1 MAGPARAGALIYA
14 HSLDKL
20 SAFYQ
25 QVLGMRLLHAN
36 AELQVIASTD
46 FQLIIHAL
54 PAPVAAT
61 FSIAVPPAPR
71 EEQAIK
77 LFFTVDSM
85 EAAASRARSLGGD
98 LFGPVYAGPGFQMR
112 NAYDPEGNVFQLRE
126 TPAPEQLYSPAS

>member
-20 SAFYQ
+20 SSFYQ
-25 QVLGMRLLHAN
+25 QVLGMSLLHAN
-36 AELQVIASTD
+36 AEIHVIASPD

-54 PAPVAAT
+54 PAHIAAS
-61 FSIAVPPAPR
+61 FSIAAPPVQR

-77 LFFTVDSM
+77 LFFSVDSL
-85 EAAASRARSLGGD
+85 AAAADRARALGGD

-112 NAYDPEGNVFQLRE
+112 NAYDLEGNVLQLRE
-126 TPAPEQLYSPAS
+126 WLA